1 MKLNDPRI
9 EAYLNQEMSEGDAQA
24 FEQEA
29 QAIPEVWEHIRFQQF
44 MIQGIR
50 DEGAAELKDF
60 IANRMT
66 EEVEND
72 FTSKN
77 IWWSVAATAIIL
89 AVGLGV
95 TYKFH
100 WLGDESKNAVAK
112 NDGNQGAEKS
122 ALQKLEPQLSES
134 KSAEGNNAFGAD
146 TFLMPEIIAD
156 NEESSDA
163 MVEAPMNEDVYAS
176 PLNDDKRSDMG
187 RQMNELDYKK
197 EIGSVNVAPFLVSA
211 IEINSIP
218 GSKVAVAKSKVSA
231 SKPNAQRKTE
241 TSILSDTIMGYADK
255 SRVAQTTD
263 GEGIS
268 SNSNSSRDLKK
279 AKLETPKQFLITLS
293 EQSGITKPQVF
304 MGGQADGKINL
315 TLWNAGTSDIL
326 IFHLRD
332 EYYLQLGNDF
342 YYLPLIPGSTANLKP
357 VADRAILEK
366 LKQ

>member
-1 MKLNDPRI
+1 MNLNDPRI
-9 EAYLNQEMSEGDAQA
+9 EAYLNQEMSEADAQA

-29 QAIPEVWEHIRFQQF
+29 HAIPEVWEHIQFQQF

-50 DEGAAELKDF
+50 EEGAAELKDF

-72 FTSKN
+72 FTSRN

-95 TYKFH
+95 TYKYQ
-100 WLGDESKNAVAK
+100 WLGDEAKSVVAK
-112 NDGNQGAEKS
+112 TDANQGAEKS

-134 KSAEGNNAFGAD
+134 KSAMGNNAFGAD
-146 TFLMPEIIAD
+146 SFLMPEIIAD

-163 MVEAPMNEDVYAS
+163 MVEAPMKDDVYAS
-176 PLNDDKRSDMG
+176 PLKDDKRSDMG
-187 RQMNELDYKK
+187 RQMNELDYNK
-197 EIGSVNVAPFLVSA
+197 EIGAVNVAPFVVSA
-211 IEINSIP
+211 IELNSNP
-218 GSKVAVAKSKVSA
+218 RSKVAVAESKA
-231 SKPNAQRKTE
+231 EISKPNAKRKAKS
-241 TSILSDTIMGYADK
+241 SILSDTIESYAGK
-255 SRVAQTTD
+255 SRVAQNA
-263 GEGIS
+263 EGDDIS
-268 SNSNSSRDLKK
+268 SNSKPAFKK
-279 AKLETPKQFLITLS
+279 VKSEAPKQFLITLS

-304 MGGQADGKINL
+304 MGGQANGKINL

-326 IFHLRD
+326 IFHLGD

-357 VADRAILEK
+357 VAERAILEK

>member
-1 MKLNDPRI
+1 MNLNDPRI
-9 EAYLNQEMSEGDAQA
+9 EAYLNQEMSEADAQA

-29 QAIPEVWEHIRFQQF
+29 QAIPEVWEHIQFQQF

-50 DEGAAELKDF
+50 EEGAAELKDF

-72 FTSKN
+72 FTSRN

-95 TYKFH
+95 TYKYQ
-100 WLGDESKNAVAK
+100 WLGDEAKSVVAK
-112 NDGNQGAEKS
+112 TDANQGAEKS

-134 KSAEGNNAFGAD
+134 KSAMGNNAFGAD
-146 TFLMPEIIAD
+146 SFLMPEIIAD

-163 MVEAPMNEDVYAS
+163 MVEAPMKDDVSAS
-176 PLNDDKRSDMG
+176 QLKDDKRSDMG
-187 RQMNELDYKK
+187 RQMNELDYNK
-197 EIGSVNVAPFLVSA
+197 EIGAVNVAPFVVSA
-211 IEINSIP
+211 IELNSNP
-218 GSKVAVAKSKVSA
+218 RSKVAVAESKA
-231 SKPNAQRKTE
+231 EISKPKAKRKME
-241 TSILSDTIMGYADK
+241 SSILSDTIVGYAGK
-255 SRVAQTTD
+255 SRVAQNA
-263 GEGIS
+263 EGDDIS
-268 SNSNSSRDLKK
+268 SNSKPAFKK
-279 AKLETPKQFLITLS
+279 AKSEAPKQFLITLS

-304 MGGQADGKINL
+304 MGGQANGKINL

-326 IFHLRD
+326 IFHLGD

-357 VADRAILEK
+357 VADRTILEK

>member
-1 MKLNDPRI
+1 MNLNDPRI
-9 EAYLNQEMSEGDAQA
+9 EAYLNQEMSEADAQA

-29 QAIPEVWEHIRFQQF
+29 QAIPEVWEHIQFQQF

-50 DEGAAELKDF
+50 EEGAAELKDF

-72 FTSKN
+72 FTSRN

-95 TYKFH
+95 TYKYQ
-100 WLGDESKNAVAK
+100 WLGDEAKSVVAK
-112 NDGNQGAEKS
+112 TDANQGAEKS

-134 KSAEGNNAFGAD
+134 KSAAGNNAFGAD
-146 TFLMPEIIAD
+146 SFLMPEIIAD
-156 NEESSDA
+156 NEESRDA
-163 MVEAPMNEDVYAS
+163 MVEAPMKDDVYAS
-176 PLNDDKRSDMG
+176 PLKDDKRSDMG
-187 RQMNELDYKK
+187 RQMNELDYNK
-197 EIGSVNVAPFLVSA
+197 EIGAVNVAPFVVSA
-211 IEINSIP
+211 IELNSNP
-218 GSKVAVAKSKVSA
+218 RSKVAVAESKA
-231 SKPNAQRKTE
+231 EISKPKAKRKME
-241 TSILSDTIMGYADK
+241 SSILSDTIVGYAGK
-255 SRVAQTTD
+255 SRVAENA
-263 GEGIS
+263 EGDDIS
-268 SNSNSSRDLKK
+268 SNSKPAFKK
-279 AKLETPKQFLITLS
+279 AQSEAPKQFLITLS

-304 MGGQADGKINL
+304 MGGQANGKINL

-326 IFHLRD
+326 IFHLGD

-357 VADRAILEK
+357 VAERAILEK

>member
-1 MKLNDPRI
+1 MNLNDPRI
-9 EAYLNQEMSEGDAQA
+9 EAYLNQEMSEADAQA

-29 QAIPEVWEHIRFQQF
+29 QAIPEVWEHIQFQQF

-50 DEGAAELKDF
+50 EEGATELKDF

-72 FTSKN
+72 FTSRN

-95 TYKFH
+95 TYKYQ
-100 WLGDESKNAVAK
+100 WLGDEAKSVVAK
-112 NDGNQGAEKS
+112 TDANQGAEKS

-134 KSAEGNNAFGAD
+134 KSAMGNNAFGTD
-146 TFLMPEIIAD
+146 SFLMPEIIAD
-156 NEESSDA
+156 NEESRDA
-163 MVEAPMNEDVYAS
+163 MVEAPMKDDVYAS
-176 PLNDDKRSDMG
+176 PLKDDKRSDMG

-197 EIGSVNVAPFLVSA
+197 EIGAVNVAPFVVSA
-211 IEINSIP
+211 IELNSNP
-218 GSKVAVAKSKVSA
+218 RSKVAVAESKA
-231 SKPNAQRKTE
+231 EISKPKAKRKME
-241 TSILSDTIMGYADK
+241 SSILSDTIVGYAGK
-255 SRVAQTTD
+255 SRVAQNA
-263 GEGIS
+263 EGDDIS
-268 SNSNSSRDLKK
+268 SNSKPAFKK
-279 AKLETPKQFLITLS
+279 AQSEAPKQFLITLS

-304 MGGQADGKINL
+304 MGGQANGKINL

-326 IFHLRD
+326 IFHLGD

>member
-9 EAYLNQEMSEGDAQA
+9 EAYLNQEMSEADAQA

-29 QAIPEVWEHIRFQQF
+29 QAIPEVWEHIQFQQF

-50 DEGAAELKDF
+50 EEGAAELKDF
-60 IANRMT
+60 IANRIT
-66 EEVEND
+66 EEVEDD
-72 FTSKN
+72 FTSRN
-77 IWWSVAATAIIL
+77 IWWSVAATLIIL

-95 TYKFH
+95 TYKFQ
-100 WLGDESKNAVAK
+100 WLDNEAKSVVAK
-112 NDGNQGAEKS
+112 TDANQGAEKS

-134 KSAEGNNAFGAD
+134 KSAAGNNAFGAD

-163 MVEAPMNEDVYAS
+163 MVKAPMNEDVFAS
-176 PLNDDKRSDMG
+176 PLKDDKRSDMG
-187 RQMNELDYKK
+187 RQMDDLNYNK
-197 EIGSVNVAPFLVSA
+197 EIGAVNVAPFVVSA
-211 IEINSIP
+211 IEISNSP
-218 GSKVAVAKSKVSA
+218 LSNVTSA
-231 SKPNAQRKTE
+231 GTVSKPNAKRKVKS
-241 TSILSDTIMGYADK
+241 SILSDTIESYAGK
-255 SRVAQTTD
+255 SRVAQNA
-263 GEGIS
+263 EGDEIS
-268 SNSNSSRDLKK
+268 PNSKPAFKK
-279 AKLETPKQFLITLS
+279 VKSVAPKQFLITLS

-304 MGGQADGKINL
+304 MGGQANGKINL
-315 TLWNAGTSDIL
+315 TLWNVGTSDIL
-326 IFHLRD
+326 IFHLGD

>member
-1 MKLNDPRI
+1 MNLNDPRI
-9 EAYLNQEMSEGDAQA
+9 EAYLNQEMSEADAQA

-29 QAIPEVWEHIRFQQF
+29 QAIPEVWEHIQFQQF

-50 DEGAAELKDF
+50 EEGAAELKDF

-72 FTSKN
+72 FTSRN

-95 TYKFH
+95 TYKYQ
-100 WLGDESKNAVAK
+100 WLGDEAKSVVAK
-112 NDGNQGAEKS
+112 TDANQGAEKS

-134 KSAEGNNAFGAD
+134 KSAMGNNAFGAD
-146 TFLMPEIIAD
+146 SFLMPEIIAD

-163 MVEAPMNEDVYAS
+163 MVEAPMKDDVSAS
-176 PLNDDKRSDMG
+176 QLKDDKRSDMG
-187 RQMNELDYKK
+187 RQMNELDYNK
-197 EIGSVNVAPFLVSA
+197 EIGAVNVAPFVVSA
-211 IEINSIP
+211 IELNSNP
-218 GSKVAVAKSKVSA
+218 RSKVAVAESKA
-231 SKPNAQRKTE
+231 EISKPKAKRKME
-241 TSILSDTIMGYADK
+241 SSILSDTIESYAGK
-255 SRVAQTTD
+255 SRVAQNA
-263 GEGIS
+263 EGDDIS
-268 SNSNSSRDLKK
+268 SNSKPAFKK
-279 AKLETPKQFLITLS
+279 AKSEAPKQFLITLS

-304 MGGQADGKINL
+304 MGGQANGKINL

-326 IFHLRD
+326 IFHLGD

-342 YYLPLIPGSTANLKP
+342 YYLPLTPGSTANLKP

>member
-1 MKLNDPRI
+1 MNLNDPRI
-9 EAYLNQEMSEGDAQA
+9 ESYLNQEMSEVDAQN
-24 FEQEA
+24 FEREA
-29 QAIPEVWEHIRFQQF
+29 KENPEVWDHIQFQQF

-50 DEGAAELKDF
+50 EEGAAELKDF
-60 IANRMT
+60 IANRIT
-66 EEVEND
+66 EEVEDD
-72 FTSKN
+72 FTSRN
-77 IWWSVAATAIIL
+77 IWWSVAATLIIL

-95 TYKFH
+95 TYKFQ
-100 WLGDESKNAVAK
+100 WLDGEAKSVVAK
-112 NDGNQGAEKS
+112 NDVNQGAEKT

-134 KSAEGNNAFGAD
+134 DESKSKSATAD

-176 PLNDDKRSDMG
+176 PLKDDKRSDMG
-187 RQMNELDYKK
+187 RQMDGLDKNK
-197 EIGSVNVAPFLVSA
+197 EIGDVNIAPFMVSA
-211 IEINSIP
+211 IELNSNP
-218 GSKVAVAKSKVSA
+218 RSKVAVAENKA
-231 SKPNAQRKTE
+231 ENSKPNAKRKME
-241 TSILSDTIMGYADK
+241 SSILSDTIAGYAGK
-255 SRVAQTTD
+255 SRVAQNA
-263 GEGIS
+263 EG
-268 SNSNSSRDLKK
+268 
-279 AKLETPKQFLITLS
+279 TKQFLITLS

-304 MGGQADGKINL
+304 MGGQANGKINL

-326 IFHLRD
+326 IFHLGD

>member
-1 MKLNDPRI
+1 MNLNDPRI
-9 EAYLNQEMSEGDAQA
+9 EAYLNQEMSEADAQA

-29 QAIPEVWEHIRFQQF
+29 QAIPEVWEHIQFQQF

-50 DEGAAELKDF
+50 EEGAAELKDF

-72 FTSKN
+72 FTSRN

-95 TYKFH
+95 TYKYQ
-100 WLGDESKNAVAK
+100 WLGDEAKSVVAK
-112 NDGNQGAEKS
+112 TDANQGAEKS

-134 KSAEGNNAFGAD
+134 KSAAGNNAFGAD
-146 TFLMPEIIAD
+146 SFLMPEIIAD
-156 NEESSDA
+156 NEESRDA
-163 MVEAPMNEDVYAS
+163 MVEAPMKDDVYAS
-176 PLNDDKRSDMG
+176 PLKDDKRSDMG
-187 RQMNELDYKK
+187 RQMNELDYDK
-197 EIGSVNVAPFLVSA
+197 EIGAVNVAPFVVSA
-211 IEINSIP
+211 IE
-218 GSKVAVAKSKVSA
+218 
-231 SKPNAQRKTE
+231 
-241 TSILSDTIMGYADK
+241 
-255 SRVAQTTD
+255 SRVAQNA
-263 GEGIS
+263 EGDDIS
-268 SNSNSSRDLKK
+268 SNSKPAFKK
-279 AKLETPKQFLITLS
+279 AQSEAPKQFLITLS

-304 MGGQADGKINL
+304 MGGQANGKINL

-326 IFHLRD
+326 IFHLGD

-357 VADRAILEK
+357 VADRTILEK

>member
-1 MKLNDPRI
+1 MNLNDPRI
-9 EAYLNQEMSEGDAQA
+9 EAYLNQEMSEADAQA

-29 QAIPEVWEHIRFQQF
+29 QAIPEVWEHIQFQQF

-50 DEGAAELKDF
+50 EEGAAELKDF

-72 FTSKN
+72 FTSRN

-95 TYKFH
+95 TYKYQ
-100 WLGDESKNAVAK
+100 WLGDEAKSVVAK
-112 NDGNQGAEKS
+112 TDANQGAEKS

-134 KSAEGNNAFGAD
+134 KSAMGNNAFGAD
-146 TFLMPEIIAD
+146 SFLMPEIIAD

-163 MVEAPMNEDVYAS
+163 MVEAPMKDDVSAS
-176 PLNDDKRSDMG
+176 QLKDDKRSDMG
-187 RQMNELDYKK
+187 RQMNELDYNK
-197 EIGSVNVAPFLVSA
+197 EIGAVNVAPFVVSA
-211 IEINSIP
+211 IELNSNP
-218 GSKVAVAKSKVSA
+218 RSKVAVAESKA
-231 SKPNAQRKTE
+231 EISKPKAKRKIE
-241 TSILSDTIMGYADK
+241 SSILSDTIVGYAGK
-255 SRVAQTTD
+255 SRVAENA
-263 GEGIS
+263 EGDDIS
-268 SNSNSSRDLKK
+268 SNSKPAFKK
-279 AKLETPKQFLITLS
+279 AKSEAPKQFLITLS

-304 MGGQADGKINL
+304 MGGQATGKINL

-326 IFHLRD
+326 IFHLGD

-357 VADRAILEK
+357 VAERAILEK

>member
-1 MKLNDPRI
+1 MNLNDPRI
-9 EAYLNQEMSEGDAQA
+9 DSYLNQELSEVDAQN
-24 FEQEA
+24 FEREA
-29 QAIPEVWEHIRFQQF
+29 KENPEVWDHIQFQQF

-50 DEGAAELKDF
+50 EEGAAELKDF
-60 IANRMT
+60 IANRIT
-66 EEVEND
+66 EEVEDD
-72 FTSKN
+72 FTSRN
-77 IWWSVAATAIIL
+77 IWWSVAATLIIL

-95 TYKFH
+95 TYKFQ
-100 WLGDESKNAVAK
+100 WLDGDAKSVVAK
-112 NDGNQGAEKS
+112 NDVNQGSEKS

-134 KSAEGNNAFGAD
+134 DESKSKSATAD

-176 PLNDDKRSDMG
+176 PLKDDARSDMG
-187 RQMNELDYKK
+187 RQMDGLDKNK
-197 EIGSVNVAPFLVSA
+197 EIRSVNVAPFIVSA
-211 IEINSIP
+211 IELNSNP
-218 GSKVAVAKSKVSA
+218 RSKVAVAESKA
-231 SKPNAQRKTE
+231 ENSKPNAKRKME
-241 TSILSDTIMGYADK
+241 SSILSDTIAGYTGK
-255 SRVAQTTD
+255 SRVAQNA
-263 GEGIS
+263 EGDEIS
-268 SNSNSSRDLKK
+268 SNSNSSPSFKK
-279 AKLETPKQFLITLS
+279 AKLEGTKQFLITLS

-304 MGGQADGKINL
+304 MGGQANGKINL

-326 IFHLRD
+326 IFHLGD